1 MSPISKWSAVT
12 GLAAAL
18 VLTSATAALADQP
31 TTVADRNGNIT
42 AVNRTIDGR
51 PVTNEA
57 AAKEVVAYW
66 TPERMAAAV
75 DLDFA
80 RPKATGKETNTTSKP
95 NGKAGTIAPVA
106 PRMSVDRGA
115 NLLNESLAIGKL
127 YFNTPWGGSSCS
139 ASTVSSG
146 KRRLVMTAGHCVH
159 SGGAGG
165 SWYGNWVFVPQY
177 RSGSQPYGSFAAYT
191 VATRSAWVNSGSYP
205 EDMAIVIMNN
215 GGYWGLKVVD
225 TVGGHGL
232 RWNWGYGPYMT
243 AIGYPS
249 NLGGGEIQWFCQ
261 SGTWQGHDQVIRMY
275 CPMTYGSSGGPWLQE
290 YNDATGYGYIN
301 SVVSHGDNPGNG
313 EFDGPY
319 FDNDIKS
326 LYDYAE
332 ALSPA

>member
-1 MSPISKWSAVT
+1 MSITSKWSVAT
-12 GLAAAL
+12 GLAAVL
-18 VLTSATAALADQP
+18 VLAGGTTASAAQS
-31 TTVADRNGNIT
+31 TTADRSGNTT
-42 AVNRTIDGR
+42 AVNRTLDGR
-51 PVTNEA
+51 PVTDEA
-57 AAKEVVAYW
+57 TAKEVVAYW

-75 DLDFA
+75 DLDFV
-80 RPKATGKETNTTSKP
+80 RPKASGEASTTVPRPTGP
-95 NGKAGTIAPVA
+95 AGTIAPAA
-106 PRMSVDRGA
+106 PSSTIDRAG
-115 NLLNESLAIGKL
+115 LMLNESLAIGKL

-177 RSGSQPYGSFAAYT
+177 RSGSQPWGSFAAYT
-191 VATRSAWVNSGSYP
+191 VATRTAWVNSASYN
-205 EDMAIVIMNN
+205 EDMAVVIMNN

-261 SGTWQGHDQVIRMY
+261 SGTWHGHDEVIRMT